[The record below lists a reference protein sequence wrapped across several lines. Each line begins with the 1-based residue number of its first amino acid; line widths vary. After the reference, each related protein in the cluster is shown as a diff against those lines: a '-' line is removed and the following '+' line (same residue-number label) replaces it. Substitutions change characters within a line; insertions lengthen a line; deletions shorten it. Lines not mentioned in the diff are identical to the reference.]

1 MFDLHDGNFLIYAAK
16 HYNRPHILQSEFEDD
31 LRRIK
36 YIKRLLRKYRQT
48 GDCKERLILNHIIIL
63 SNVFGVDAT
72 VNMLFFK
79 IDKDDYPTLK
89 TFLLFLN
96 YLPNHLNVTY
106 DKYYLI
112 QEDITVDIKVAKRL
126 REI

>member
-1 MFDLHDGNFLIYAAK
+1 MLDLNDGNFLIYAAK
-16 HYNRPHILQSEFEDD
+16 HYDRPHILQSEFEDD

-36 YIKRLLRKYRQT
+36 YVKRLLRKYRQT

-63 SNVFGVDAT
+63 SNVFGVEAA

-79 IDKDDYPTLK
+79 VDKEDYAVLK

-96 YLPNHLNVTY
+96 YLPTNLKITF
-106 DKYYLI
+106 DKYYVI
-112 QEDITVDIKVAKRL
+112 QEDITVDIEIAKRL

>member
-1 MFDLHDGNFLIYAAK
+1 MFDLNDDNFLIYSAK
-16 HYNRPHILQSEFEDD
+16 HYDRPHILQSEFEDD
-31 LRRIK
+31 LSRIK

-48 GDCKERLILNHIIIL
+48 GECKERLILNHIIIL

-72 VNMLFFK
+72 VNMLFYK
-79 IDKDDYPTLK
+79 VDKEDYPALK

-96 YLPNHLNVTY
+96 YLPHHLTVTFN
-106 DKYYLI
+106 KYYII
-112 QEDITVDIKVAKRL
+112 QEDITVDISVAKRL